1 MRLSRPMSKSN
12 SSSKIGGFRYDRM
25 RPISSDQKSGPI
37 LNYLSSPKFE
47 LLHDKNKLN
56 SLGFYIDK
64 DNQRQKMRKESNNFS
79 NLIDNYYNSEIHN
92 RSWWPN
98 GGLIIKRRYKYTGIG
113 LDHFYEKNNVEQL
126 ETIEDNLPK
135 EKKDAD
141 YIVNFKEFE
150 SLKKNEFMITIEHCA
165 SCEEHRY
172 ITQHQSD
179 TVFKELALSYQ
190 KIIRERFPF
199 IKVYLKPIDVEI
211 VKNKTF
217 VIPKVKANG
226 SAHPKIPSLNTKFKQ
241 CRIGAFEIQIAT
253 RDEKGNLIQRILHS
267 KLKTKRFPDVNTV
280 LKKIVSFMPRFRLK
294 LILFDKED
302 YEEIEKMDNI
312 QVNLYLCNSQMIKE
326 VSDNAKLQVL
336 NFTSPSRR
344 LLMLKEQRFK
354 MQQINYLKNSKNFI
368 NKKNFSPIPP
378 QRITSAMPRKM
389 RGMTENNSAT
399 KLFRPISSMS
409 HNFNDKF
416 YETANLQR
424 NGFLIQSKKE
434 KTTELDNRLS
444 FSLLESSRKFGKDIN
459 TQEKLKNQ
467 KGVLIKR
474 KYSKIDDS
482 YRLAN
487 QHLEDDK
494 DDEDAET
501 SESVTLYFDDIP
513 YDTYII
519 ETIENSNFQ
528 GSLTLLKFNEIK
540 PNKDNLITKYIGLWH
555 QENAILNIHLYTE
568 KERIIP
574 KQNNGI
580 DFSTNLNN
588 NNTNVI
594 MPNQERKLQRPPSS
608 NQRRKNP
615 INENNNNNNEIRYEQ
630 EPISTGSINI
640 SNAEDP
646 NSRYKVHPNGKGIY
660 EYKTTPGEY
669 KLEVTNDDYEKIVM
683 KVLLKCGLNTINI
696 KMKQEK
702 CCNLKIQVFEYNEYI
717 DNYGNNYLINNVN
730 EIETKKENQNR
741 NENNENQ
748 ILEDKINQHEQDNI
762 YIEPVR
768 NAEIQIFKEG
778 NEILVEGITNKR
790 GVMKYLVE
798 KNENNLLIKISKT
811 GYYRVERVFKRNSS
825 MKENEQ
831 GNYECTM
838 TFILVKIE
846 RLIDLNKILLIS
858 YSNTLK
864 KIFEFDVQ
872 NIDEE
877 KNRWQ
882 IKDMQEINGIFIASF
897 IYEEHQREY
906 EENQEEENEERKN
919 MIMENNNISSNNQ
932 NDIVKSREDANDF
945 NENITFEEII
955 RLGFKINIDIIKEE
969 YNHSYD
975 AIKQNDSD
983 LIEYLRII
991 CSDGNIYTPN
1001 YDFHINLP
1009 KVLSKKKITP
1019 KFLSETD
1026 INNIEENTN
1035 MNNEMTNNINSI
1047 SNSNSINNKNNN
1059 INNEEQNEEFT
1070 GLYWDLGWIDLKNN
1084 LFYETSVYFKL
1095 EYKPERCLFFEN
1107 FIDFLQIFID
1117 QRICDSIFNFF
1128 NYEMS
1133 ILAGSDRYLPKK
1145 IFESKLFN
1153 ILDEDSKNKIPENN
1167 KNTNSK
1173 SNIHKISQKQ
1183 RQLKKFIQFICNML
1197 CGYDEENNIK
1207 DDSIS
1212 FYLLRKKVSSNLQ
1225 NFLNYSSDGKKE
1237 ATNRTLGNKDEE
1249 E

>member
-1 MRLSRPMSKSN
+1 MKTSRPLSN
-12 SSSKIGGFRYDRM
+12 TGTLNKLDFRSPKIRPSS
-25 RPISSDQKSGPI
+25 PEQKSTTPT

-47 LLHDKNKLN
+47 LLHDKNKQF
-56 SLGFYIDK
+56 SLGYYIDK
-64 DNQRQKMRKESNNFS
+64 DNKRQKMRKENNNFS
-79 NLIDNYYNSEIHN
+79 NLIDNYYNSEIHP

-126 ETIEDNLPK
+126 ETIEDSIPK

-150 SLKKNEFMITIEHCA
+150 SLKYNEFMITIEHCA
-165 SCEEHRY
+165 SCEEHKY

-179 TVFKELALSYQ
+179 TIFKELAISYQ

-211 VKNKTF
+211 VKNRGF
-217 VIPKVKANG
+217 VIPKVQKNG
-226 SAHPKIPSLNTKFKQ
+226 EAHPKIPSLNTKFKQ

-253 RDEKGNLIQRILHS
+253 RDEKGEIITRIIHS
-267 KLKTKRFPDVNTV
+267 KLKTKKFPEVNTV

-294 LILFDKED
+294 LVLFDKED
-302 YEEIEKMDNI
+302 YEDIEKMDNI
-312 QVNLYLCNSQMIKE
+312 QVNLYLCNSKMIKE
-326 VSDNAKLQVL
+326 VTDNAKMQVL
-336 NFTSPSRR
+336 NFTSPTRR

-354 MQQINYLKNSKNFI
+354 LQQQNFLKNKNIF
-368 NKKNFSPIPP
+368 KTKQSFSPIPQ
-378 QRITSAMPRKM
+378 QRITSALPQKK
-389 RGMTENNSAT
+389 RGITENSSS
-399 KLFRPISSMS
+399 KLLRPISSTS
-409 HNFNDKF
+409 YNFNDKF
-416 YETANLQR
+416 YEKTKIKKPGFWINSANVR
-424 NGFLIQSKKE
+424 DTNK
-434 KTTELDNRLS
+434 LS
-444 FSLLESSRKFGKDIN
+444 FSTMEALHRNGKDIN

-474 KYSKIDDS
+474 KYSKVDETYKLNFQQD
-482 YRLAN
+482 N
-487 QHLEDDK
+487 DDK
-494 DDEDAET
+494 NDEDAET
-501 SESVTLYFDDIP
+501 SESVTLFFDDIP

-528 GSLTLLKFNEIK
+528 GSLTLLRFNEIK

-568 KERIIP
+568 KEKSEKPSP
-574 KQNNGI
+574 KLYNGMQ
-580 DFSTNLNN
+580 DNN
-588 NNTNVI
+588 NSPSSNIVI
-594 MPNQERKLQRPPSS
+594 PGQEKKLIRPPSS

-615 INENNNNNNEIRYEQ
+615 LPNIDNTNEMRFEQ

-646 NSRYKVHPNGKGIY
+646 NSRYKVYPNGKGIY

-683 KVLLKCGLNTINI
+683 KVLLKSGLNTINI

-702 CCNLKIQVFEYNEYI
+702 CCDLKIQVFEYNEYG
-717 DNYGNNYLINNVN
+717 DNYNNYYLMNNINNEN
-730 EIETKKENQNR
+730 ENKKENQEQ
-741 NENNENQ
+741 NENENQ
-748 ILEDKINQHEQDNI
+748 IEEEKNNKILEDNI

-768 NAEIQIFKEG
+768 NAEIQIIKDC

-790 GVMKYLVE
+790 GIMKYVVD

-811 GYYRVERVFKRNSS
+811 GYYRVERVFKRNNN
-825 MKENEQ
+825 MKENEK

-846 RLIDLNKILLIS
+846 RLNELNKILFVS

-864 KIFEFDVQ
+864 KIFEFDIQ

-877 KNRWQ
+877 KNKCQ
-882 IKDMQEINGIFIASF
+882 EKDMQEINGIFMAVF
-897 IYEEHQREY
+897 NYEDHPQEN
-906 EENQEEENEERKN
+906 EENQNDENDERKLL
-919 MIMENNNISSNNQ
+919 ENNNISNNQ
-932 NDIVKSREDANDF
+932 NELGKSAEELNDF
-945 NENITFEEII
+945 NENTNYEEII
-955 RLGFKINIDIIKEE
+955 RLGFRISLDVIKDE
-969 YNHSYD
+969 YTQSYD
-975 AIKQNDSD
+975 AIRQNDSD
-983 LIEYLRII
+983 LIEYLRSV
-991 CSDGNIYTPN
+991 CSDANIYTPN

-1009 KVLSKKKITP
+1009 KVLSKSKISP
-1019 KFLSETD
+1019 KFSG
-1026 INNIEENTN
+1026 ENDL
-1035 MNNEMTNNINSI
+1035 NEMNENSNNINS
-1047 SNSNSINNKNNN
+1047 NSNSKSFNKINS
-1059 INNEEQNEEFT
+1059 NEEQNDDFT
-1070 GLYWDLGWIDLKNN
+1070 GIYWDLGWIDLKNY
-1084 LFYETSVYFKL
+1084 LFYETSVYFRL

-1117 QRICDSIFNFF
+1117 QRICDAIFNFF

-1145 IFESKLFN
+1145 IFESKLNF
-1153 ILDEDSKNKIPENN
+1153 ILDEDNRNKAAESLKNNS
-1167 KNTNSK
+1167 SK
-1173 SNIHKISQKQ
+1173 SMSNKLTQKQ
-1183 RQLKKFIQFICNML
+1183 KLMNRFIQYICNML

-1212 FYLLRKKVSSNLQ
+1212 FYLLRKKISSNLQ

-1237 ATNRTLGNKDEE
+1237 TARTEE
-1249 E
+1249 VNEE

>member
-1 MRLSRPMSKSN
+1 MKTSRPLSN
-12 SSSKIGGFRYDRM
+12 TGTLNKLDFRSPKIRPSS
-25 RPISSDQKSGPI
+25 PEQKSTTPT

-47 LLHDKNKLN
+47 LLHDKNKQF
-56 SLGFYIDK
+56 SLGYYIDK
-64 DNQRQKMRKESNNFS
+64 DNKRQKMRKENNNFS
-79 NLIDNYYNSEIHN
+79 NLIDNYYNSEIHP

-126 ETIEDNLPK
+126 ETIEDSIPK

-150 SLKKNEFMITIEHCA
+150 SLKYNEFMITIEHCA
-165 SCEEHRY
+165 SCEEHKY

-179 TVFKELALSYQ
+179 TIFKELAISYQ

-211 VKNKTF
+211 VKNRGF
-217 VIPKVKANG
+217 VIPKVQKNG
-226 SAHPKIPSLNTKFKQ
+226 AAHPKIPSLNTKFKQ

-253 RDEKGNLIQRILHS
+253 RDEKGEIITRIIHS
-267 KLKTKRFPDVNTV
+267 KLKTKKFPEVNTV

-294 LILFDKED
+294 LVLFDKED
-302 YEEIEKMDNI
+302 YEDIEKMDNI
-312 QVNLYLCNSQMIKE
+312 QVNLYLCNSKMIKE
-326 VSDNAKLQVL
+326 VTDNAKMQVL
-336 NFTSPSRR
+336 NFTSPTRR

-354 MQQINYLKNSKNFI
+354 LQQQNFLKNKNIF
-368 NKKNFSPIPP
+368 KTKQSFSPIPQ
-378 QRITSAMPRKM
+378 QRITSALPQKK
-389 RGMTENNSAT
+389 RGITENSSS
-399 KLFRPISSMS
+399 KLLRPISSTS
-409 HNFNDKF
+409 YNFNDKF
-416 YETANLQR
+416 YEKTKIKKPGFWINSANVR
-424 NGFLIQSKKE
+424 DTNK
-434 KTTELDNRLS
+434 LS
-444 FSLLESSRKFGKDIN
+444 FSTMEALHRNGKDIN

-474 KYSKIDDS
+474 KYSKVDETYKLNFQQD
-482 YRLAN
+482 N
-487 QHLEDDK
+487 DDK
-494 DDEDAET
+494 NDEDAET
-501 SESVTLYFDDIP
+501 SESVTLFFDDIP

-528 GSLTLLKFNEIK
+528 GSLTLLRFNEIK

-568 KERIIP
+568 KEKSEKPAP
-574 KQNNGI
+574 KQYNGMLDNYNSPSSNI
-580 DFSTNLNN
+580 
-588 NNTNVI
+588 VI
-594 MPNQERKLQRPPSS
+594 PGQEKKLIRPPSS

-615 INENNNNNNEIRYEQ
+615 LPNIDNTNEMRFEQ

-646 NSRYKVHPNGKGIY
+646 NSRYKVYPNGKGIY

-683 KVLLKCGLNTINI
+683 KVLLKSGLNTINI

-702 CCNLKIQVFEYNEYI
+702 CCDLKIQVFEYNEYG
-717 DNYGNNYLINNVN
+717 DNYNNYYLMNNINNEN
-730 EIETKKENQNR
+730 ENKKENQEQ
-741 NENNENQ
+741 NENENQ
-748 ILEDKINQHEQDNI
+748 IEEEKNNKILEDNI

-768 NAEIQIFKEG
+768 NAEIQIIKDC

-790 GVMKYLVE
+790 GIMKYVVD

-811 GYYRVERVFKRNSS
+811 GYYRVERVFKRNNN
-825 MKENEQ
+825 MKENEK

-846 RLIDLNKILLIS
+846 RLNELNKILFVS

-864 KIFEFDVQ
+864 KIFEFDIQ

-877 KNRWQ
+877 KNKCQ
-882 IKDMQEINGIFIASF
+882 EKDMQEINGIFMAVF
-897 IYEEHQREY
+897 NYEDHPQEN
-906 EENQEEENEERKN
+906 EENQNDENDERKLL
-919 MIMENNNISSNNQ
+919 ENNNISNNQ
-932 NDIVKSREDANDF
+932 NELGKSAEELNDF
-945 NENITFEEII
+945 NENTNYEEII
-955 RLGFKINIDIIKEE
+955 RLGFRISLDVIKDE
-969 YNHSYD
+969 YTQSYD
-975 AIKQNDSD
+975 AIRQNDSD
-983 LIEYLRII
+983 LIEYLRSV
-991 CSDGNIYTPN
+991 CSDANIYTPN

-1009 KVLSKKKITP
+1009 KVLSKSKISP
-1019 KFLSETD
+1019 KFSG
-1026 INNIEENTN
+1026 ENDL
-1035 MNNEMTNNINSI
+1035 NEMNENSNNINS
-1047 SNSNSINNKNNN
+1047 NSNSKSFNKINS
-1059 INNEEQNEEFT
+1059 NEEQNDDFT
-1070 GLYWDLGWIDLKNN
+1070 GIYWDLGWIDLKNY
-1084 LFYETSVYFKL
+1084 LFYETSVYFRL

-1117 QRICDSIFNFF
+1117 QRICDAIFNFF

-1145 IFESKLFN
+1145 IFESKLNF
-1153 ILDEDSKNKIPENN
+1153 ILDEDNRNKAAESLKNNS
-1167 KNTNSK
+1167 SK
-1173 SNIHKISQKQ
+1173 SMSNKLTQKQ
-1183 RQLKKFIQFICNML
+1183 KLMNRFIQYICNML

-1212 FYLLRKKVSSNLQ
+1212 FYLLRKKISSNLQ

-1237 ATNRTLGNKDEE
+1237 TARTEE
-1249 E
+1249 VNEE

>member
-1 MRLSRPMSKSN
+1 MKTSRPLSN
-12 SSSKIGGFRYDRM
+12 TGTLNKLDFRSPKIRPSS
-25 RPISSDQKSGPI
+25 PEQKSTTPT

-47 LLHDKNKLN
+47 LLHDKNKQF
-56 SLGFYIDK
+56 SLGYYIDK
-64 DNQRQKMRKESNNFS
+64 DNKRQKMRKENNNFS
-79 NLIDNYYNSEIHN
+79 NLIDNYYNSEIHP

-126 ETIEDNLPK
+126 ETIEDSIPK

-150 SLKKNEFMITIEHCA
+150 SLKYNEFMITIEHCA
-165 SCEEHRY
+165 SCEEHKY

-179 TVFKELALSYQ
+179 TIFKELAISYQ

-211 VKNKTF
+211 VKNRGF
-217 VIPKVKANG
+217 VIPKVQKNG
-226 SAHPKIPSLNTKFKQ
+226 AAHPKIPSLNTKFKQ

-253 RDEKGNLIQRILHS
+253 RDEKGEIITRIIHS
-267 KLKTKRFPDVNTV
+267 KLKTKKFPEVNTV

-294 LILFDKED
+294 LVLFDKED
-302 YEEIEKMDNI
+302 YEDIEKMDNI
-312 QVNLYLCNSQMIKE
+312 QVNLYLCNSKMIKE
-326 VSDNAKLQVL
+326 VTDNAKMQVL
-336 NFTSPSRR
+336 NFTSPTRR

-354 MQQINYLKNSKNFI
+354 LQQQNFLKNKNIF
-368 NKKNFSPIPP
+368 KTKQSFSPIPQ
-378 QRITSAMPRKM
+378 QRITSALPQKK
-389 RGMTENNSAT
+389 RGITENSSS
-399 KLFRPISSMS
+399 KLLRPISSTS
-409 HNFNDKF
+409 YNFNDKF
-416 YETANLQR
+416 YEKTKIKKTGFWINSANVR
-424 NGFLIQSKKE
+424 DTNK
-434 KTTELDNRLS
+434 LS
-444 FSLLESSRKFGKDIN
+444 FSTMEALHRNGKDIN

-474 KYSKIDDS
+474 KYSKVDETYKLNFQQD
-482 YRLAN
+482 N
-487 QHLEDDK
+487 DDK
-494 DDEDAET
+494 NDEDAET
-501 SESVTLYFDDIP
+501 SESVTLFFDDIP

-528 GSLTLLKFNEIK
+528 GSLTLLRFNEIK

-568 KERIIP
+568 KEKSEKLAP
-574 KQNNGI
+574 KLYNGMQ
-580 DFSTNLNN
+580 DNN
-588 NNTNVI
+588 NSPSSNIVI
-594 MPNQERKLQRPPSS
+594 PGQEKKLIRPPSS

-615 INENNNNNNEIRYEQ
+615 LPNIDNTNEMRFEQ

-646 NSRYKVHPNGKGIY
+646 NSRYKVYPNGKGIY

-683 KVLLKCGLNTINI
+683 KVLLKSGLNTINI

-702 CCNLKIQVFEYNEYI
+702 CCDLKIQVFEYNEYG
-717 DNYGNNYLINNVN
+717 DNYNNYYLMNNINNEN
-730 EIETKKENQNR
+730 ENKKENQEQ
-741 NENNENQ
+741 NENENQ
-748 ILEDKINQHEQDNI
+748 IEEEKNNKILEDNI

-768 NAEIQIFKEG
+768 NAEIQIIKDC

-790 GVMKYLVE
+790 GIMKYVVD

-811 GYYRVERVFKRNSS
+811 GYYRVERVFKRNNN
-825 MKENEQ
+825 MKENEK

-846 RLIDLNKILLIS
+846 RLNELNKILFVS

-864 KIFEFDVQ
+864 KIFEFDIQ

-877 KNRWQ
+877 KNKCQ
-882 IKDMQEINGIFIASF
+882 EKDMQEINGIFMAVF
-897 IYEEHQREY
+897 NYEDHPQEN
-906 EENQEEENEERKN
+906 EENQNDENDERKLL
-919 MIMENNNISSNNQ
+919 ENNNISNNQ
-932 NDIVKSREDANDF
+932 NELGKSAEELNDF
-945 NENITFEEII
+945 NENTNYEEII
-955 RLGFKINIDIIKEE
+955 RLGFRISLDVIKDE
-969 YNHSYD
+969 YTQSYD
-975 AIKQNDSD
+975 AIRQNDSD
-983 LIEYLRII
+983 LIEYLRSV
-991 CSDGNIYTPN
+991 CSDANVYTPN

-1009 KVLSKKKITP
+1009 KVLSKSKISP
-1019 KFLSETD
+1019 KFSGENDLNE
-1026 INNIEENTN
+1026 INENS
-1035 MNNEMTNNINSI
+1035 NNINS
-1047 SNSNSINNKNNN
+1047 NSNSKSFNKINS
-1059 INNEEQNEEFT
+1059 NEEQNDDFT
-1070 GLYWDLGWIDLKNN
+1070 GIYWDLGWIDLKNY
-1084 LFYETSVYFKL
+1084 LFYETSVYFRL

-1117 QRICDSIFNFF
+1117 QRICDAIFNFF

-1145 IFESKLFN
+1145 IFESKLNF
-1153 ILDEDSKNKIPENN
+1153 ILDEDNRNKAAESLKNNS
-1167 KNTNSK
+1167 SK
-1173 SNIHKISQKQ
+1173 SMSNKLTQKQ
-1183 RQLKKFIQFICNML
+1183 KLMNRFIQYICNML

-1212 FYLLRKKVSSNLQ
+1212 FYLLRKKISSNLQ

-1237 ATNRTLGNKDEE
+1237 TARTEE
-1249 E
+1249 VNEE

>member
-1 MRLSRPMSKSN
+1 MKTSRPLSN
-12 SSSKIGGFRYDRM
+12 TGTLNKLDFRSPKIRPSS
-25 RPISSDQKSGPI
+25 PEQKSTTPT

-47 LLHDKNKLN
+47 LLHDKNKQF
-56 SLGFYIDK
+56 SLGYYIDK
-64 DNQRQKMRKESNNFS
+64 DNKRQKMRKENNNFS
-79 NLIDNYYNSEIHN
+79 NLIDNYYNSEIHP

-126 ETIEDNLPK
+126 ETIEDSIPK

-150 SLKKNEFMITIEHCA
+150 SLKYNEFMITIEHCA
-165 SCEEHRY
+165 SCEEHKY

-179 TVFKELALSYQ
+179 TIFKELAISYQ

-211 VKNKTF
+211 VKNRGF
-217 VIPKVKANG
+217 VIPKVQKNG
-226 SAHPKIPSLNTKFKQ
+226 AAHPKIPSLNTKFKQ

-253 RDEKGNLIQRILHS
+253 RDEKGEIITRIIHS
-267 KLKTKRFPDVNTV
+267 KLKTKKFPEVNTV

-294 LILFDKED
+294 LVLFDKED
-302 YEEIEKMDNI
+302 YEDIEKMDNI
-312 QVNLYLCNSQMIKE
+312 QVNLYLCNSKMIKE
-326 VSDNAKLQVL
+326 VTDNAKMQVL
-336 NFTSPSRR
+336 NFTSPTRR

-354 MQQINYLKNSKNFI
+354 LQQQNFLKNKNIF
-368 NKKNFSPIPP
+368 KTKQSFSPIPQ
-378 QRITSAMPRKM
+378 QRITSALPQKK
-389 RGMTENNSAT
+389 RGITENSSS
-399 KLFRPISSMS
+399 KLLRPISSTS
-409 HNFNDKF
+409 YNFNDKF
-416 YETANLQR
+416 YEKTKIKKPGFWINSANVR
-424 NGFLIQSKKE
+424 DTNK
-434 KTTELDNRLS
+434 LS
-444 FSLLESSRKFGKDIN
+444 FSTMEALHRNGKDIN

-474 KYSKIDDS
+474 KYSKVDETYKLNFQQD
-482 YRLAN
+482 N
-487 QHLEDDK
+487 DDK
-494 DDEDAET
+494 NDEDAET
-501 SESVTLYFDDIP
+501 SESVTLFFDDIP

-528 GSLTLLKFNEIK
+528 GSLTLLRFNEIK

-568 KERIIP
+568 KEKSEKP
-574 KQNNGI
+574 ASKLYNGMQ
-580 DFSTNLNN
+580 DNN
-588 NNTNVI
+588 NSPSSNIVI
-594 MPNQERKLQRPPSS
+594 PGQEKKLIRPPSS

-615 INENNNNNNEIRYEQ
+615 LPNIDNTNEMRFEQ

-646 NSRYKVHPNGKGIY
+646 NSRYKVYPNGKGIY

-683 KVLLKCGLNTINI
+683 KVLLKSGLNTINI

-702 CCNLKIQVFEYNEYI
+702 CCDLKIQVFEYNEYG
-717 DNYGNNYLINNVN
+717 DNYNNYYLMNNINNEN
-730 EIETKKENQNR
+730 ENKKENQEQ
-741 NENNENQ
+741 NENENQ
-748 ILEDKINQHEQDNI
+748 IEEEKNNKILEDNI

-768 NAEIQIFKEG
+768 NAEIQIIKDC

-790 GVMKYLVE
+790 GIMKYVVD

-811 GYYRVERVFKRNSS
+811 GYYRVERVFKRNNN
-825 MKENEQ
+825 MKENEK

-846 RLIDLNKILLIS
+846 RLNELNKILFVS

-864 KIFEFDVQ
+864 KIFEFDIQ

-877 KNRWQ
+877 KNKCQ
-882 IKDMQEINGIFIASF
+882 EKDMQEINGIFMAVF
-897 IYEEHQREY
+897 NYEDHPQEN
-906 EENQEEENEERKN
+906 EENQNDENDERKLL
-919 MIMENNNISSNNQ
+919 ENNNISNNQ
-932 NDIVKSREDANDF
+932 NELGKSAEELNDF
-945 NENITFEEII
+945 NENTNYEEII
-955 RLGFKINIDIIKEE
+955 RLGFRISLDVIKDE
-969 YNHSYD
+969 YTQSYD
-975 AIKQNDSD
+975 AIRQNDSD
-983 LIEYLRII
+983 LIEYLRSV
-991 CSDGNIYTPN
+991 CSDANIYTPN

-1009 KVLSKKKITP
+1009 KVLSKSKISP
-1019 KFLSETD
+1019 KFSG
-1026 INNIEENTN
+1026 ENDL
-1035 MNNEMTNNINSI
+1035 NEMNENSNNINS
-1047 SNSNSINNKNNN
+1047 NSNSKSFNKINS
-1059 INNEEQNEEFT
+1059 NEEPNDDFT
-1070 GLYWDLGWIDLKNN
+1070 GLYWDLGWIDLKNY
-1084 LFYETSVYFKL
+1084 LFYETSVYFRL

-1117 QRICDSIFNFF
+1117 QRICDAIFNFF

-1145 IFESKLFN
+1145 IFESKLNF
-1153 ILDEDSKNKIPENN
+1153 ILDEDNRNKAAESLKNNS
-1167 KNTNSK
+1167 SK
-1173 SNIHKISQKQ
+1173 SMSNKLTQKQ
-1183 RQLKKFIQFICNML
+1183 KLMNRFIQYICNML

-1212 FYLLRKKVSSNLQ
+1212 FYLLRKKISSNLQ

-1237 ATNRTLGNKDEE
+1237 TARTEE
-1249 E
+1249 VNEE

>member
-1 MRLSRPMSKSN
+1 MKTSRPLSN
-12 SSSKIGGFRYDRM
+12 TGTLNKLDFRSPKIRPSS
-25 RPISSDQKSGPI
+25 PEQKSTTPT

-47 LLHDKNKLN
+47 LLHDKNKQF
-56 SLGFYIDK
+56 SLGYYIDK
-64 DNQRQKMRKESNNFS
+64 DNKRQKMRKENNNFS
-79 NLIDNYYNSEIHN
+79 NLIDNYYNSEIHP

-126 ETIEDNLPK
+126 ETIEDSIPK

-150 SLKKNEFMITIEHCA
+150 SLKYNEFMITIEHCA
-165 SCEEHRY
+165 SCEEHKY

-179 TVFKELALSYQ
+179 TIFKELAISYQ

-211 VKNKTF
+211 VKNRGF
-217 VIPKVKANG
+217 VIPKVQKNG
-226 SAHPKIPSLNTKFKQ
+226 AAHPKIPSLNTKFKQ

-253 RDEKGNLIQRILHS
+253 RDEKGEIITRIIHS
-267 KLKTKRFPDVNTV
+267 KLKTKKFPEVNTV

-294 LILFDKED
+294 LVLFDKED
-302 YEEIEKMDNI
+302 YEDIEKMDNI
-312 QVNLYLCNSQMIKE
+312 QVNLYLCNSKMIKE
-326 VSDNAKLQVL
+326 VTDNAKMQVL
-336 NFTSPSRR
+336 NFTSPTRR

-354 MQQINYLKNSKNFI
+354 LQQQNFLKNKNIF
-368 NKKNFSPIPP
+368 KTKQSFSPIPQ
-378 QRITSAMPRKM
+378 QRITSALPQKK
-389 RGMTENNSAT
+389 RGITENSSS
-399 KLFRPISSMS
+399 KLLRPISSTS
-409 HNFNDKF
+409 YNFNDKF
-416 YETANLQR
+416 YEKTKIKKPGFWINSANVR
-424 NGFLIQSKKE
+424 DTNK
-434 KTTELDNRLS
+434 LS
-444 FSLLESSRKFGKDIN
+444 FSTMEALHRNGKDIN

-474 KYSKIDDS
+474 KYSKVDETYKLNFQQD
-482 YRLAN
+482 N
-487 QHLEDDK
+487 DDK
-494 DDEDAET
+494 NGEDAET
-501 SESVTLYFDDIP
+501 SESVTLFFDDIP

-528 GSLTLLKFNEIK
+528 GSLTLLRFNEIK

-568 KERIIP
+568 KEKSEKPAP
-574 KQNNGI
+574 KLYNGMQ
-580 DFSTNLNN
+580 DNN
-588 NNTNVI
+588 NSPSSNIVI
-594 MPNQERKLQRPPSS
+594 PGQEKKLIRPPSS

-615 INENNNNNNEIRYEQ
+615 LPNIDNTNEMRFEQ

-646 NSRYKVHPNGKGIY
+646 NSRYKVYPNGKGIY

-683 KVLLKCGLNTINI
+683 KVLLKSGLNTINI

-702 CCNLKIQVFEYNEYI
+702 CCDLKIQVFEYNEYC
-717 DNYGNNYLINNVN
+717 DNYNNYYLMNNINNEN
-730 EIETKKENQNR
+730 ENKKENQEQ
-741 NENNENQ
+741 NENENQ
-748 ILEDKINQHEQDNI
+748 IEEEKNNKILEDSI

-768 NAEIQIFKEG
+768 NAEIQIIKDC

-790 GVMKYLVE
+790 GIMKYVVD

-811 GYYRVERVFKRNSS
+811 GYYRVERVFKRNNN
-825 MKENEQ
+825 MKENEK

-846 RLIDLNKILLIS
+846 RLNELNKILFVS

-864 KIFEFDVQ
+864 KIFEFDIQ

-877 KNRWQ
+877 KNKCQ
-882 IKDMQEINGIFIASF
+882 EKDMQEINGIFMAVF
-897 IYEEHQREY
+897 NYEDHPQEN
-906 EENQEEENEERKN
+906 EENQNDENDERKLL
-919 MIMENNNISSNNQ
+919 ENNNISNNQ
-932 NDIVKSREDANDF
+932 NELGKSAEELNDF
-945 NENITFEEII
+945 NENTNYEEII
-955 RLGFKINIDIIKEE
+955 RLGFRISLDVIKDE
-969 YNHSYD
+969 YTQSYD
-975 AIKQNDSD
+975 AIRQNDSD
-983 LIEYLRII
+983 LIEYLRSV
-991 CSDGNIYTPN
+991 CSDANIYTPN

-1009 KVLSKKKITP
+1009 KVLSKSKISP
-1019 KFLSETD
+1019 KFSG
-1026 INNIEENTN
+1026 ENDL
-1035 MNNEMTNNINSI
+1035 NEMNENSNNINS
-1047 SNSNSINNKNNN
+1047 NSNSKSFNKINS
-1059 INNEEQNEEFT
+1059 NEEQNDDFT
-1070 GLYWDLGWIDLKNN
+1070 GLYWDLGWIDLKNY
-1084 LFYETSVYFKL
+1084 LFYETSVYFRL

-1117 QRICDSIFNFF
+1117 QRICDAIFNFF

-1145 IFESKLFN
+1145 IFESKLNF
-1153 ILDEDSKNKIPENN
+1153 ILDEDNRNKAAESLKNNS
-1167 KNTNSK
+1167 SK
-1173 SNIHKISQKQ
+1173 SMSNKLTQKQ
-1183 RQLKKFIQFICNML
+1183 KLMNRFIQYICNML

-1212 FYLLRKKVSSNLQ
+1212 FYLLRKKISSNLQ

-1237 ATNRTLGNKDEE
+1237 TARTEE
-1249 E
+1249 VNEE

>member
-1 MRLSRPMSKSN
+1 MKTSRPLSN
-12 SSSKIGGFRYDRM
+12 TGTLNKLDFRSPKIRPSS
-25 RPISSDQKSGPI
+25 PEQKSTTPT

-47 LLHDKNKLN
+47 LLHDKNKQF
-56 SLGFYIDK
+56 SLGYYIDK
-64 DNQRQKMRKESNNFS
+64 DNKRQKMRKENNNFS
-79 NLIDNYYNSEIHN
+79 NLIDNYYNSEIHP

-126 ETIEDNLPK
+126 ETIEDSIPK

-150 SLKKNEFMITIEHCA
+150 SLKYNEFMITIEHCA
-165 SCEEHRY
+165 SCEEHKY

-179 TVFKELALSYQ
+179 TIFKELAISYQ

-211 VKNKTF
+211 VKNRGF
-217 VIPKVKANG
+217 VIPKVQKNG
-226 SAHPKIPSLNTKFKQ
+226 AAHPKIPSLNTKFKQ

-253 RDEKGNLIQRILHS
+253 RDEKGEIITRIIHS
-267 KLKTKRFPDVNTV
+267 KLKTKKFPEVNTV

-294 LILFDKED
+294 LVLFDKED
-302 YEEIEKMDNI
+302 YEDIEKMDNI
-312 QVNLYLCNSQMIKE
+312 QVNLYLCNSKMIKE
-326 VSDNAKLQVL
+326 VTDNAKMQVL
-336 NFTSPSRR
+336 NFTSPTRR

-354 MQQINYLKNSKNFI
+354 LQQQNFLKNKNIF
-368 NKKNFSPIPP
+368 KTKQSFSPIPQ
-378 QRITSAMPRKM
+378 QRITSALPQKK
-389 RGMTENNSAT
+389 RGITENSSS
-399 KLFRPISSMS
+399 KLLRPISSTS
-409 HNFNDKF
+409 YNFNDKF
-416 YETANLQR
+416 YEKTKIKKPGFWINSANVR
-424 NGFLIQSKKE
+424 DTNK
-434 KTTELDNRLS
+434 LS
-444 FSLLESSRKFGKDIN
+444 FSTMEALHRNGKDIN

-474 KYSKIDDS
+474 KYSKVDETYKLNFQQD
-482 YRLAN
+482 N
-487 QHLEDDK
+487 DDK
-494 DDEDAET
+494 NDEDAET
-501 SESVTLYFDDIP
+501 SESVTLFFDDIP

-528 GSLTLLKFNEIK
+528 GSLTLLRFNEIK

-568 KERIIP
+568 KEKSEKPAP
-574 KQNNGI
+574 KLYNGMQ
-580 DFSTNLNN
+580 DNN
-588 NNTNVI
+588 NSPSSNIVI
-594 MPNQERKLQRPPSS
+594 PGQEKKLIRPPSS

-615 INENNNNNNEIRYEQ
+615 LPNIDNTNEMRFEQ

-646 NSRYKVHPNGKGIY
+646 NSRYKVYPNGKGIY

-683 KVLLKCGLNTINI
+683 KVLLKSGLNTINI

-702 CCNLKIQVFEYNEYI
+702 CCDLKIQVFEYNEYG
-717 DNYGNNYLINNVN
+717 DNYNNYYLMNNINNEN
-730 EIETKKENQNR
+730 ENKKENQEQ
-741 NENNENQ
+741 NENENQ
-748 ILEDKINQHEQDNI
+748 IEEEKNNKILEDNI

-768 NAEIQIFKEG
+768 NAEIQIIKDC

-790 GVMKYLVE
+790 GIMKYVVD

-811 GYYRVERVFKRNSS
+811 GYYRVERVFKRNNN
-825 MKENEQ
+825 MKENEK

-846 RLIDLNKILLIS
+846 RLNELNKILFVS

-864 KIFEFDVQ
+864 KIFEFDIQ

-877 KNRWQ
+877 KNKCQ
-882 IKDMQEINGIFIASF
+882 EKDMQEINGIFMAVF
-897 IYEEHQREY
+897 NYEDNPQEN
-906 EENQEEENEERKN
+906 EENQNDENDERKLL
-919 MIMENNNISSNNQ
+919 ENNNISNNQ
-932 NDIVKSREDANDF
+932 NELGKSAEELNDF
-945 NENITFEEII
+945 NENTNYEEII
-955 RLGFKINIDIIKEE
+955 RLGFRISLDVIKDE
-969 YNHSYD
+969 YTQSYD
-975 AIKQNDSD
+975 AIRQNDSD
-983 LIEYLRII
+983 LIEYLRSV
-991 CSDGNIYTPN
+991 CSDANIYTPN

-1009 KVLSKKKITP
+1009 KVLSKSKISP
-1019 KFLSETD
+1019 KFSGENDLNE
-1026 INNIEENTN
+1026 INENS
-1035 MNNEMTNNINSI
+1035 NNINS
-1047 SNSNSINNKNNN
+1047 NSNSKSFNKINS
-1059 INNEEQNEEFT
+1059 NEEQNDDFT
-1070 GLYWDLGWIDLKNN
+1070 GLYWDLGWIDLKNY
-1084 LFYETSVYFKL
+1084 LFYETSVYFRL

-1117 QRICDSIFNFF
+1117 QRICDAIFNFF

-1145 IFESKLFN
+1145 IFESKLNF
-1153 ILDEDSKNKIPENN
+1153 ILDEDNRNKAAESLKNNS
-1167 KNTNSK
+1167 SK
-1173 SNIHKISQKQ
+1173 SMSNKLTQKQ
-1183 RQLKKFIQFICNML
+1183 KLMNRFIQYICNML

-1212 FYLLRKKVSSNLQ
+1212 FYLLRKKISSNLK

-1237 ATNRTLGNKDEE
+1237 TARTEE
-1249 E
+1249 VNEE

>member
-1 MRLSRPMSKSN
+1 M
-12 SSSKIGGFRYDRM
+12 
-25 RPISSDQKSGPI
+25 
-37 LNYLSSPKFE
+37 NYLSSPKFE
-47 LLHDKNKLN
+47 LLHDKNKQF
-56 SLGFYIDK
+56 SLGYYIDK
-64 DNQRQKMRKESNNFS
+64 DNKRQKMRKENNNFS
-79 NLIDNYYNSEIHN
+79 NLIDNYYNSEIHP

-126 ETIEDNLPK
+126 ETIEDSIPK

-150 SLKKNEFMITIEHCA
+150 SLKYNEFMITIEHCA
-165 SCEEHRY
+165 SCEEHKY

-179 TVFKELALSYQ
+179 TIFKELAISYQ

-211 VKNKTF
+211 VKNRGF
-217 VIPKVKANG
+217 VIPKVQKNG
-226 SAHPKIPSLNTKFKQ
+226 AAHPKIPSLNTKFKQ

-253 RDEKGNLIQRILHS
+253 RDEKGEIITRIIHS
-267 KLKTKRFPDVNTV
+267 KLKTKKFPEVNTV

-294 LILFDKED
+294 LVLFDKED
-302 YEEIEKMDNI
+302 YEDIEKMDNI
-312 QVNLYLCNSQMIKE
+312 QVNLYLCNSKMIKE
-326 VSDNAKLQVL
+326 VTDNAKMQVL
-336 NFTSPSRR
+336 NFTSPTRR

-354 MQQINYLKNSKNFI
+354 LQQQNFLKNKNIF
-368 NKKNFSPIPP
+368 KTKQSFSPIPQ
-378 QRITSAMPRKM
+378 QRITSALPQKK
-389 RGMTENNSAT
+389 RGMTENSSS
-399 KLFRPISSMS
+399 KLLRPISSTS
-409 HNFNDKF
+409 YNFNDKF
-416 YETANLQR
+416 YEKTKIKKPGFWINSANVR
-424 NGFLIQSKKE
+424 DTNK
-434 KTTELDNRLS
+434 LS
-444 FSLLESSRKFGKDIN
+444 FSTMEALHRNGKDIN

-474 KYSKIDDS
+474 KYSKVDETYKLNFQQD
-482 YRLAN
+482 N
-487 QHLEDDK
+487 DDK
-494 DDEDAET
+494 NGEDAET
-501 SESVTLYFDDIP
+501 SESVTLFFDDIP

-528 GSLTLLKFNEIK
+528 GSLTLLRFNEIK

-568 KERIIP
+568 KEKSEKPAP
-574 KQNNGI
+574 KLYNGMQ
-580 DFSTNLNN
+580 DNN
-588 NNTNVI
+588 NSPSSNIVI
-594 MPNQERKLQRPPSS
+594 PGQEKKLIRPPSS

-615 INENNNNNNEIRYEQ
+615 LPNIDNTNEMRFEQ

-646 NSRYKVHPNGKGIY
+646 NSRYKVYPNGKGIY

-683 KVLLKCGLNTINI
+683 KVLLKSGLNTINI

-702 CCNLKIQVFEYNEYI
+702 CCDLKIQVFEYNEYG
-717 DNYGNNYLINNVN
+717 DNYNNYYLMNNINNEN
-730 EIETKKENQNR
+730 ENKKENQEQ
-741 NENNENQ
+741 NENENQ
-748 ILEDKINQHEQDNI
+748 IEEEKNNKILEDSI

-768 NAEIQIFKEG
+768 NAEIQIIKDC

-790 GVMKYLVE
+790 GIMKYVVD

-811 GYYRVERVFKRNSS
+811 GYYRVERVFKRNNN
-825 MKENEQ
+825 MKENEK

-846 RLIDLNKILLIS
+846 RLNELNKILFVS

-864 KIFEFDVQ
+864 KIFEFDIQ

-877 KNRWQ
+877 KNKCQ
-882 IKDMQEINGIFIASF
+882 EKDMQEINGIFMAVF
-897 IYEEHQREY
+897 NYEDHPQEN
-906 EENQEEENEERKN
+906 EENQNDENDERKLL
-919 MIMENNNISSNNQ
+919 ENNNISNNQ
-932 NDIVKSREDANDF
+932 NELGKSAEELNDF
-945 NENITFEEII
+945 NENTNYEEII
-955 RLGFKINIDIIKEE
+955 RLGFRISLDVIKDE
-969 YNHSYD
+969 YTQSYD
-975 AIKQNDSD
+975 AIRQNDSD
-983 LIEYLRII
+983 LIEYLRSV
-991 CSDGNIYTPN
+991 CSDANIYTPN

-1009 KVLSKKKITP
+1009 KVLSKSKISP
-1019 KFLSETD
+1019 KFSG
-1026 INNIEENTN
+1026 ENDL
-1035 MNNEMTNNINSI
+1035 NEMNENSNNINS
-1047 SNSNSINNKNNN
+1047 NSNSKSFNKINS
-1059 INNEEQNEEFT
+1059 NEEQNDDFT
-1070 GLYWDLGWIDLKNN
+1070 GIYWDLGWIDLKNY
-1084 LFYETSVYFKL
+1084 LFYETSVYFRL

-1117 QRICDSIFNFF
+1117 QRICDAIFNFF

-1145 IFESKLFN
+1145 IFESKLNF
-1153 ILDEDSKNKIPENN
+1153 ILDEDNRNKAAESLKNNS
-1167 KNTNSK
+1167 SK
-1173 SNIHKISQKQ
+1173 SMSNKLTQKQ
-1183 RQLKKFIQFICNML
+1183 KLMNRFIQYICNML

-1212 FYLLRKKVSSNLQ
+1212 FYLLRKKISSNLQ

-1237 ATNRTLGNKDEE
+1237 TARTEE
-1249 E
+1249 VNEE